1 MNSTRKEKTMQER
14 RYSPAQNP
22 TKDSLKLE
30 EGEVYTFIFV
40 VQKNA
45 STKRIKTKQRMR
57 LLKCYRHHAVFEDK
71 KGMRHSYRYWDIEK
85 LLLGEQ
91 R

>member
-1 MNSTRKEKTMQER
+1 MRKR
-14 RYSPAQNP
+14 RYSPAENA

-30 EGEVYTFIFV
+30 EGEVYTLIFV

-57 LLKCYRHHAVFEDK
+57 LVKYYRHHAVFEDK
-71 KGMRHSYRYWDIEK
+71 KGMQHSYRYWDIEK
-85 LLLGEQ
+85 LLLGEP